1 MKSLLKIINVLA
13 SFGIAYLIGVA
24 SLSAGEAPQLASQV
38 KAGSLPPLNE
48 RLPEVPLILPVVDEI
63 GKYGGTLRRAFLGP
77 GDHNNYTRAVY
88 DALVRYAPDG
98 SQIVPHIAAGWE
110 SNSNFTEWIIR
121 LRPGAKWSDGQPFTA
136 DDILFWYR
144 DMLLNKEL
152 MPGGVNWMKNE
163 DGSLASVEKMTD
175 FLVKWTFKQPNTAFL
190 LNMANLDGADKSI
203 SNLVFVPAHYL
214 KQFHPKYTSKSKL
227 DKKIKAAG

>member
-214 KQFHPKYTSKSKL
+214 KQ
-227 DKKIKAAG
+227 

>member
-98 SQIVPHIAAGWE
+98 STFWDK
-110 SNSNFTEWIIR
+110 
-121 LRPGAKWSDGQPFTA
+121 AKQA
-136 DDILFWYR
+136 D
-144 DMLLNKEL
+144 
-152 MPGGVNWMKNE
+152 
-163 DGSLASVEKMTD
+163 S
-175 FLVKWTFKQPNTAFL
+175 
-190 LNMANLDGADKSI
+190 
-203 SNLVFVPAHYL
+203 
-214 KQFHPKYTSKSKL
+214 
-227 DKKIKAAG
+227 